1 MILKIISHTWLI
13 RVVEDNYDKNYV
25 VLKHHMCLK
34 WRGCWAHQLPC
45 SKIKINQAQLIIH
58 CRTPYPLMIQH
69 NTN

>member
-45 SKIKINQAQLIIH
+45 SKIKINQAN
-58 CRTPYPLMIQH
+58 YPLPNPISA
-69 NTN
+69 NDPA